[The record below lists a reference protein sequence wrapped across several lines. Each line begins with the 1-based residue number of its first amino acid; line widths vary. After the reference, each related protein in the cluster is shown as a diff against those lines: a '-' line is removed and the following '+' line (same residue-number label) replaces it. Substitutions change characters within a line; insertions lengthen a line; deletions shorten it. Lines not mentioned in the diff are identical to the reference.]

1 MSRTFWTKLN
11 HDDARLAI
19 DMMDDAEIGRWFR
32 GWLAGAGGKEYPTE
46 KIASWPV
53 EMRTGFRAGC
63 ESAEEAAR
71 YSQKQRDRVSSR
83 YRGRATED
91 HGSTTEQSGS
101 EKSTETLPSNSQ
113 QLTSN
118 NQQPTTN
125 SEKPKKARQA
135 AFSPSMFDR
144 MIPAAFANDKAFV
157 SKWRA
162 WVVSRH
168 VRRKPISE
176 LAAREQLEKLE
187 SFGLGGAIES
197 LRQSIEGDWQGI
209 FPPKDLRFAP
219 AQAKTPTAPAQAL
232 TYAEQQQLLP
242 MSQRWKS

>member
-1 MSRTFWTKLN
+1 MTERTFFVRVNL
-11 HDDARLAI
+11 DDMA
-19 DMMDDAEIGRWFR
+19 AEIIGLDSTEERGLWLEGFIVGSRGKNCREDWQGAKLEGYSFGLRCFTEAEEFR
-32 GWLAGAGGKEYPTE
+32 GKQSAKGLA
-46 KIASWPV
+46 SV
-53 EMRTGFRAGC
+53 E
-63 ESAEEAAR
+63 AR
-71 YSQKQRDRVSSR
+71 RNRKATSSQP
-83 YRGRATED
+83 EFN
-91 HGSTTEQSGS
+91 HGSTMVQPDTNQT
-101 EKSTETLPSNSQ
+101 STH
-113 QLTSN
+113 
-118 NQQPTTN
+118 PTTN
-125 SEKPKKARQA
+125 IQQPITNNEKPKKARQA

-144 MIPAAFANDKAFV
+144 MIPAAFANDEAFV

-162 WVVSRH
+162 WVISRH
-168 VRRKPISE
+168 NRRKPISE